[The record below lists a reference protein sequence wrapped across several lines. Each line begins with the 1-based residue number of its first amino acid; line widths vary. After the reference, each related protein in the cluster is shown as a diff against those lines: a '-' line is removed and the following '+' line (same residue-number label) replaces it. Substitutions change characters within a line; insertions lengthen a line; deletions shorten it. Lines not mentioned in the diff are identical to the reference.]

1 MATAPAHQSPQLHYY
16 GAFYYYGHRTTT
28 IHQVFYAVR
37 PVWLHFVTWSFPSYL
52 SLFTS
57 WVQGTTRRLIA
68 SITIVDYAGT
78 IGVTF
83 TVSVSPLLT
92 LLCPVLDTFVEP
104 TEEVV
109 STTIAS
115 GRYF

>member
-1 MATAPAHQSPQLHYY
+1 M
-16 GAFYYYGHRTTT
+16 
-28 IHQVFYAVR
+28 
-37 PVWLHFVTWSFPSYL
+37 TWSFPSYL

-57 WVQGTTRRLIA
+57 WVQGTTRRSLA

-83 TVSVSPLLT
+83 TISVPSPLT

-109 STTIAS
+109 STTILM
-115 GRYF
+115 GRYFQVH